1 MAARPDFLPSAG
13 TPNPFPA
20 HECLCPRTHQQTRGR
35 SGPSHRDH
43 RPALGNDPHFPRR
56 HHKTR
61 RRRVKNDVPD
71 ADGPA
76 GIIGDGTGPE
86 GNGERGV
93 RIGRDVLAL
102 PSGVTL
108 SFSNAAGLLGIVA
121 LCIFAAQTAQEYTY
135 GTLRNLL
142 VRQPS
147 RMKILIGKL
156 GSMKLFAIAMVALSA
171 LLAVTLSYVFA
182 GVMDIPTTAW
192 STQDAQIAVIQTF
205 VNVLLA
211 TIGFGIFGMILGLLF
226 RSPISAI
233 SIGVIWNLIIEGL
246 LSVFINDIDRYF
258 PGQLLSIVA
267 SGGNDRIS
275 YQYALFTSYGFLL
288 AGLAIVAFLFKRR
301 DVSN

>member
-1 MAARPDFLPSAG
+1 MWNVFRAELTKLKRPSLSLSTIAAVTFVTGLTTSLLFLLVDS
-13 TPNPFPA
+13 
-20 HECLCPRTHQQTRGR
+20 
-35 SGPSHRDH
+35 
-43 RPALGNDPHFPRR
+43 
-56 HHKTR
+56 
-61 RRRVKNDVPD
+61 
-71 ADGPA
+71 
-76 GIIGDGTGPE
+76 PE

-142 VRQPS
+142 VLT
-147 RMKILIGKL
+147 II
-156 GSMKLFAIAMVALSA
+156 
-171 LLAVTLSYVFA
+171 LSYLFA
-182 GVMDIPTTAW
+182 GVKDIPTQAW

-211 TIGFGIFGMILGLLF
+211 TIGFGVFGMILGLLL

-246 LSVFINDIDRYF
+246 LSLFVTDIDRYF

-267 SGGNDRIS
+267 AGGSDRIS

-301 DVSN
+301 DVAN

>member
-1 MAARPDFLPSAG
+1 MWNVFRAELTKLKRPSLSLSTIAAVTCVTGLTTSLLFLLVDS
-13 TPNPFPA
+13 
-20 HECLCPRTHQQTRGR
+20 
-35 SGPSHRDH
+35 
-43 RPALGNDPHFPRR
+43 
-56 HHKTR
+56 
-61 RRRVKNDVPD
+61 
-71 ADGPA
+71 
-76 GIIGDGTGPE
+76 PE

-182 GVMDIPTTAW
+182 GVMDISTKAW

-233 SIGVIWNLIIEGL
+233 SIGAIWNLIIEGL
-246 LSVFINDIDRYF
+246 LSVFINNIDRYF

-275 YQYALFTSYGFLL
+275 YQYALFTSYAFLL

>member
-1 MAARPDFLPSAG
+1 MWNVFRAELTKLKRPSLSLSTIAAVTF
-13 TPNPFPA
+13 
-20 HECLCPRTHQQTRGR
+20 
-35 SGPSHRDH
+35 
-43 RPALGNDPHFPRR
+43 
-56 HHKTR
+56 
-61 RRRVKNDVPD
+61 V
-71 ADGPA
+71 
-76 GIIGDGTGPE
+76 TGLTTSLLLLLVDSPE

-182 GVMDIPTTAW
+182 GVMDISTKAW

-246 LSVFINDIDRYF
+246 LSVFINNIDRYF

-275 YQYALFTSYGFLL
+275 YQYALFTSYAFLL

>member
-1 MAARPDFLPSAG
+1 MWNVFRAELTKLKRPSLSLSTIAAVAFVTGLTTSLLFLLVDS
-13 TPNPFPA
+13 
-20 HECLCPRTHQQTRGR
+20 
-35 SGPSHRDH
+35 
-43 RPALGNDPHFPRR
+43 
-56 HHKTR
+56 
-61 RRRVKNDVPD
+61 
-71 ADGPA
+71 
-76 GIIGDGTGPE
+76 PE

-156 GSMKLFAIAMVALSA
+156 GSMKLFAIAMVTLSA
-171 LLAVTLSYVFA
+171 LLALILSYVFA
-182 GVMDIPTTAW
+182 GVKDIPTTAW
-192 STQDAQIAVIQTF
+192 GTRDAQIAIIQTF
-205 VNVLLA
+205 INVLIA

-246 LSVFINDIDRYF
+246 LSVFVTNIDRYF

-288 AGLAIVAFLFKRR
+288 FGLAIVAFLFKRR
-301 DVSN
+301 DVAN

>member
-1 MAARPDFLPSAG
+1 MWNVFRAELTKLKRPSLSLSTIAAVTFVTGLTTSLLFLLVDS
-13 TPNPFPA
+13 
-20 HECLCPRTHQQTRGR
+20 
-35 SGPSHRDH
+35 
-43 RPALGNDPHFPRR
+43 
-56 HHKTR
+56 
-61 RRRVKNDVPD
+61 
-71 ADGPA
+71 
-76 GIIGDGTGPE
+76 PE

-182 GVMDIPTTAW
+182 GVMDISTKAW
-192 STQDAQIAVIQTF
+192 STQDAKIAVVQTF

-246 LSVFINDIDRYF
+246 LSVFVTNIDRYF

-288 AGLAIVAFLFKRR
+288 FGLAIVAFLFKRR
-301 DVSN
+301 DVAN